1 MGSWGVGLYQ
11 NDVGLDV
18 QGTYRDCRKM
28 GFRGGALAAIVREG
42 AGIGDSPEGEDE
54 IVGYLALADLL
65 WKDGAL
71 PAAMRDTALR
81 LIADQLQRPRLPSD
95 PPPTL
100 PSPSRGEGILLQR
113 WEDARDRKKQAALL
127 AALAK
132 RLASPQPAKAAPAK
146 PPYVE
151 QCDFGIGEIIAYPHP
166 AGAWTLLRVIA
177 YWTRFRGRSP
187 ICEVLDREP
196 GAIPAPGEL
205 AGIAFKKRVGQP
217 IWGAAKPAEQLAF
230 LIAEG
235 RLPPGA
241 TWADYEDQ
249 MIAPHIP
256 IIRRSERDPH
266 FHLVKR
272 LGASVPS
279 QRPFLGD
286 WWVPRNA
293 WTTWKDL
300 PMRLE
305 EYFGE
310 IEEYREE

>member
-28 GFRGGALAAIVREG
+28 GFRGGELAAIVRES
-42 AGIGDSPEGEDE
+42 AAIGDSPAGEDE

-81 LIADQLQRPRLPSD
+81 LIKAPS
-95 PPPTL
+95 L
-100 PSPSRGEGILLQR
+100 VEQF
-113 WEDARDRKKQAALL
+113 EDARDRKKQAAML
-127 AALAK
+127 AALAQ
-132 RLASPQPAKAAPAK
+132 RLDAPQPAKAAPAK
-146 PPYVE
+146 PPYIE

-166 AGAWTLLRVIA
+166 EGQWTLLRVIA

-196 GAIPAPGEL
+196 GPLPAPAAL
-205 AGIAFKKRVGQP
+205 AGISFKKRVGQP
-217 IWGAAKPAEQLAF
+217 IWGAAKPDVQVAF
-230 LIAEG
+230 LIKEG

-256 IIRRSERDPH
+256 IVRRSERDPD
-266 FHLVKR
+266 FHKVKQM
-272 LGASVPS
+272 GVTVPS

-305 EYFGE
+305 DYFGE
-310 IEEYREE
+310 IEEYREDE

>member
-18 QGTYRDCRKM
+18 RGTYRDGRKM
-28 GFRGGALAAIVREG
+28 GFRGDELAAIVLDG
-42 AGIGDSPEGEDE
+42 AAIGASPAGEDE
-54 IVGYLALADLL
+54 IIGYLALADLL
-65 WKDGAL
+65 WKDGML
-71 PAAMRDTALR
+71 PAEMRETALR
-81 LIADQLQRPRLPSD
+81 LTAAPV
-95 PPPTL
+95 
-100 PSPSRGEGILLQR
+100 LLES
-113 WEDARDRKKQAALL
+113 WEDARDRRKQAALL
-127 AALAK
+127 TSLAK
-132 RLASPQPAKAAPAK
+132 RLAAPQPAAPAPGK
-146 PPYVE
+146 PPYIE

-187 ICEVLDREP
+187 ICEVLDRKP
-196 GAIPAPGEL
+196 GALPAPAAL
-205 AGIAFKKRVGQP
+205 AGIGFKRRVGQP
-217 IWGAAKPAEQLAF
+217 IWGALRQEEHVAK
-230 LIAEG
+230 LIEFG

-266 FHLVKR
+266 FHKARR
-272 LGASVPS
+272 LGTTVPS

-300 PMRLE
+300 PGRLE
-305 EYFGE
+305 EYFGPQPE
-310 IEEYREE
+310 WSEPLLPS

>member
-28 GFRGGALAAIVREG
+28 GFRGGELAAIVREG
-42 AGIGDSPEGEDE
+42 AGICDSPEGEDE

-81 LIADQLQRPRLPSD
+81 LIEAPS
-95 PPPTL
+95 L
-100 PSPSRGEGILLQR
+100 VEQF
-113 WEDARDRKKQAALL
+113 EDARDRKKQAALL

-132 RLASPQPAKAAPAK
+132 RLASPQPAKAAPGK
-146 PPYVE
+146 PPYIE

-166 AGAWTLLRVIA
+166 AGQWTLLRVIA

-187 ICEVLDREP
+187 ICEALDREP
-196 GAIPAPGEL
+196 GALPAPGEL

-217 IWGAAKPAEQLAF
+217 IWGAAKPAEQVAF

-256 IIRRSERDPH
+256 IVRRSERDPD
-266 FHLVKR
+266 FHRVRR
-272 LGASVPS
+272 LGVSVPS

-310 IEEYREE
+310 IEEYREDDA